1 LCLLEKITFKVADI
15 SIATNESYKE
25 IAIKRGGMK
34 KEKVHVV
41 RSGPKLE
48 RIQYLPPQNGLKKGR
63 AILIAYVG
71 VIGQQ
76 EGIDHLLEAISLLV
90 NKYKKNNFYCII
102 CGGGTFLEFLKEY
115 SKKLDLQDYVQFT
128 GRIPDNELFEIL
140 NTADICVNP
149 DVWNEM
155 NDKSTMNKIMEYMAL
170 GKPIVQYDLKE
181 GRFSAQTASL
191 YAKPND
197 RDDFA
202 QKIIELFDNPELRK
216 EMGEFGKNRV
226 ENVLQWKYEEVK
238 LKKAYMAAYE
248 N

>member
-1 LCLLEKITFKVADI
+1 LAEKSSLGNYVDFYGRVPDDLM
-15 SIATNESYKE
+15 IA
-25 IAIKRGGMK
+25 
-34 KEKVHVV
+34 
-41 RSGPKLE
+41 
-48 RIQYLPPQNGLKKGR
+48 
-63 AILIAYVG
+63 
-71 VIGQQ
+71 
-76 EGIDHLLEAISLLV
+76 
-90 NKYKKNNFYCII
+90 
-102 CGGGTFLEFLKEY
+102 
-115 SKKLDLQDYVQFT
+115 
-128 GRIPDNELFEIL
+128 IL
-140 NTADICVNP
+140 NTSDLCVNP
-149 DVWNEM
+149 DKPTEM
-155 NDKSTMNKIMEYMAL
+155 NNLSTMNKIMEYMAL